1 MMSLNDTSSQPP
13 IYCVSKIEGLS
24 GDDSPPKDSKPRTQT
39 LLSCSESRGL
49 TVVHPFMMSEGD
61 AETTSYE
68 TRSNKPFLYSINST
82 LPSDDEAYIF
92 RLPNELLQKCLQFLI
107 NGDAASNAEM
117 KPPCERGSFSPHI
130 KSRISSRSIWA
141 ASVTCKTFSQ
151 LSKPL
156 LYTDLIVLAPSFLDV
171 DEHIVE
177 LDANARRR
185 LRHFYRSTKESPEL
199 VRFCK
204 IVAAHFKQSTW
215 LECQAALRQT
225 SSLQELTLVGSDIR
239 FERLGN
245 VFGALRCL
253 KVLTLS
259 GVQCHEPHAGHASPA
274 IQKQRA
280 AADRAALPLPVS
292 RKFSKYRRG

>member
-1 MMSLNDTSSQPP
+1 MPVNDTPSQPHT
-13 IYCVSKIEGLS
+13 YGVFETEEMS
-24 GDDSPPKDSKPRTQT
+24 GYESPPKDSKQRTQT
-39 LLSCSESRGL
+39 LLSCSESRNL
-49 TVVHPFMMSEGD
+49 TLMFPLIMSEGD

-82 LPSDDEAYIF
+82 LPSDDEAYIL

-107 NGDAASNAEM
+107 NGDAASNAEV
-117 KPPCERGSFSPHI
+117 KQPCEWVSFSPHI

-156 LYTDLIVLAPSFLDV
+156 LYTDLIILAPSFLDV
-171 DEHIVE
+171 DEYIVE
-177 LDANARRR
+177 LDDNARRR

-199 VRFCK
+199 MRFCK
-204 IVAAHFKQSTW
+204 IVAAHVKQSTW

-225 SSLQELTLVGSDIR
+225 SSLQELTLVGTDMR

-245 VFGALRCL
+245 VLGALRCL